1 VPPIV
6 GFALTPNR
14 AEWFD
19 RASLIS
25 FATIG
30 GTVMRFKSF
39 QATLGVML
47 AALGVFFLAAC
58 GGGSSGPEAAQVAK
72 TVVVVGKVALPT
84 TAKAGEPMATL
95 AEGDIQVSV
104 KDSDP
109 LIATTVDADGN
120 FTLRGLPEGSFT
132 LEFKQGDTPLN
143 TLIFRE
149 VAANQ
154 QITISVQLVE
164 GEIIL
169 VDEDRRGIGHAGV
182 ELQGLV
188 ENVIGPS
195 APPSTDYT
203 FVIAGRTV
211 IARPGV
217 TAIREG
223 ITRRSVEDVTV
234 GKQVHVKGTTEGS
247 TSVLAYEI
255 KLQNPTTTD
264 PTDPAAEAQV
274 TICHIPPGNP
284 SKRRTLTIGTS
295 AWPAHQAH
303 GDTEGDCPA

>member
-95 AEGDIQVSV
+95 AEGSIQVTV
-104 KDSDP
+104 EGSDP
-109 LIATTVDADGN
+109 LITTTVDADGS

-188 ENVIGPS
+188 ENVIGLNVAPS
-195 APPSTDYT
+195 GDST

-255 KLQNPTTTD
+255 KLQNPTTTN

-284 SKRRTLTIGTS
+284 SKPRTLTIGAS

-303 GDTEGDCPA
+303 GDTEGACAP